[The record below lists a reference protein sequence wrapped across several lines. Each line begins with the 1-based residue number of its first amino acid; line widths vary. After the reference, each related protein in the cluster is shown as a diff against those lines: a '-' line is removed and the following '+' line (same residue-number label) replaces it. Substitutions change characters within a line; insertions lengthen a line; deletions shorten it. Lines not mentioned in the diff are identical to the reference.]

1 METALEVREWILSW
15 EQFSPLV
22 RQQILTMTVMFV
34 CGLVIGAFRMID
46 RAAVGWLER
55 GCRRRKP
62 WPVTLWFL
70 EVLFWILAGL
80 CAAEFLYYC
89 AYGALSFHGLVA
101 MTFGFFLWRK
111 VFAGQILG
119 WCGIIKRSIGKKPY
133 AGEFVHGKNETKPL
147 VQKRARKQRH
157 QHR

>member
-1 METALEVREWILSW
+1 MEATLEMREWILSL

-46 RAAVGWLER
+46 RIAVDRLER
-55 GCRRRKP
+55 GCGRRKISP
-62 WPVTLWFL
+62 LTLWLL
-70 EVLFWILAGL
+70 EVLFWILAAF
-80 CAAEFLYYC
+80 CASEFLYYC

-101 MTFGFFLWRK
+101 MVLGFYVWRK

-119 WCGIIKRSIGKKPY
+119 WCGIIKRSIGKKRNS
-133 AGEFVHGKNETKPL
+133 GESVHGKDETKPF
-147 VQKRARKQRH
+147 VQKRTGKQRH
-157 QHR
+157 QYR

>member
-1 METALEVREWILSW
+1 MRDWILHL

-46 RAAVGWLER
+46 RVMIGRLEVGS
-55 GCRRRKP
+55 RRRVNP
-62 WPVTLWFL
+62 MTLWLL
-70 EVLFWILAGL
+70 EVLFWILAGF

-89 AYGALSFHGLVA
+89 AYGALSVHGMVSMCL
-101 MTFGFFLWRK
+101 GFFLWRK

-119 WCGIIKRSIGKKPY
+119 WCGIIKRSIGKKRNS
-133 AGEFVHGKNETKPL
+133 GESVHGKDETKPF
-147 VQKRARKQRH
+147 VQKRTGKQRH